1 MLTSKFYTLVPF
13 FVFIAIF
20 LGTGVYLGDFYQL
33 PAPIAILAGILVA
46 FLIYKA
52 DFTAKVN
59 EFIQGCGDSKIITMC
74 IVYLLA
80 GAFAVVTKAIGGVDM
95 MVSIGLHFIPISYLA
110 LGIFI
115 IACFLSLSIGTSV
128 GSIVAL
134 GPIVV
139 GLAEQS
145 GISLGLLCGALLG
158 GAMFG
163 DNLSLI
169 SDTTIAATQTIG
181 CEMRDKFKANLKFAL
196 PAALVTILILLFKGS
211 ATETVEITVIESIE
225 LNYLVIVPYLLII
238 ALAMGGMQVFAA
250 LFIGILVSGVIGFI
264 QGDFTFISF
273 SKEIYAGFTS
283 MTEIFILSMLT
294 GGLARMMEAEG
305 GIDWLL
311 SKMKNFMKSP
321 QSAQWGVGALVSS
334 INFAV
339 ANNTVAILVAG
350 NLAKDIGEEYEL
362 PKPTLASILDIFAC
376 VVQGL
381 LPYGAQVLILLS
393 FTNYKLNYFEL
404 LESVYYI
411 FALLL
416 ITVAYMLFVSKSRK
430 MLEPS

>member
-1 MLTSKFYTLVPF
+1 MLTSKFYTLLPF
-13 FVFIAIF
+13 FVFIIIF
-20 LGTGVYLGDFYQL
+20 LGTGIYLGDFYQL
-33 PAPIAILAGILVA
+33 PAPVAIVAGILIA

-52 DFTAKVN
+52 DFNTKVN
-59 EFIQGCGDSKIITMC
+59 WFIQGCGDSKIITMC

-80 GAFAVVTKAIGGVDM
+80 GAFAIVTKAIGGVDM
-95 MVSIGLHFIPISYLA
+95 MVGIGLHYIPISYLA
-110 LGIFI
+110 LGVFL
-115 IACFLSLSIGTSV
+115 IACFLSISIGTSV
-128 GSIVAL
+128 GCIVAL

-181 CEMRDKFKANLKFAL
+181 CEMKDKFKANLKFAL
-196 PAALVTILILLFKGS
+196 PAAIITILILLFKGS
-211 ATETVEITVIESIE
+211 SAEVKEIVELGTTDH
-225 LNYLVIVPYLLII
+225 NYWLLVPYVLIVF
-238 ALAMGGMQVFAA
+238 LAMIGIQVFAA
-250 LFIGILVSGVIGFI
+250 LFIGIIVSGIIGFV
-264 QGDFTFISF
+264 QGDFTLIIF
-273 SKEIYAGFTS
+273 SNEIYNGFNS
-283 MTEIFILSMLT
+283 MTEIFLLSMLT
-294 GGLARMMEAEG
+294 GGLAKMMEAEG
-305 GIDWLL
+305 GISWLL

-321 QSAQWGVGALVSS
+321 NSAQWGVGFLVSS

-393 FTNYKLNYFEL
+393 FTNSKLNYLEL
-404 LESVYYI
+404 FQSVHYI
-411 FALLL
+411 FALLI
-416 ITVAYMLFVSKSRK
+416 ITSLYMLFVSKSRK
-430 MLEPS
+430 IVQQS

>member
-1 MLTSKFYTLVPF
+1 
-13 FVFIAIF
+13 
-20 LGTGVYLGDFYQL
+20 
-33 PAPIAILAGILVA
+33 
-46 FLIYKA
+46 
-52 DFTAKVN
+52 
-59 EFIQGCGDSKIITMC
+59 
-74 IVYLLA
+74 
-80 GAFAVVTKAIGGVDM
+80 
-95 MVSIGLHFIPISYLA
+95 
-110 LGIFI
+110 
-115 IACFLSLSIGTSV
+115 
-128 GSIVAL
+128 
-134 GPIVV
+134 
-139 GLAEQS
+139 
-145 GISLGLLCGALLG
+145 
-158 GAMFG
+158 
-163 DNLSLI
+163 
-169 SDTTIAATQTIG
+169 
-181 CEMRDKFKANLKFAL
+181 
-196 PAALVTILILLFKGS
+196 
-211 ATETVEITVIESIE
+211 
-225 LNYLVIVPYLLII
+225 
-238 ALAMGGMQVFAA
+238 MGGMQVFAA

-393 FTNYKLNYFEL
+393 FTNSKLNYFEL

-416 ITVAYMLFVSKSRK
+416 ITVVYMLFVSKSRK

>member
-13 FVFIAIF
+13 FIFIAIF
-20 LGTGVYLGDFYQL
+20 LGTGVYLEDFYQL
-33 PAPIAILAGILVA
+33 PAPIAILAGILTA

-52 DFTAKVN
+52 DFTTKVN

-95 MVSIGLHFIPISYLA
+95 MVNIGLHFIPVSYLA
-110 LGIFI
+110 FGIFI

-181 CEMRDKFKANLKFAL
+181 CEMKDKFKANLKFAL
-196 PAALVTILILLFKGS
+196 PAAFITILILLFKGS
-211 ATETVEITVIESIE
+211 ATESAEIIVIESME
-225 LNYLVIVPYLLII
+225 LNYFVIVPYLLII

-250 LFIGILVSGVIGFI
+250 LFVGIVVSGLIGFI
-264 QGDFTFISF
+264 QGDFTLISF
-273 SKEIYAGFTS
+273 SKEVYTGFTS

-294 GGLARMMEAEG
+294 GGLAKMMEAEG

-362 PKPTLASILDIFAC
+362 PKPTLASILDVFAC
-376 VVQGL
+376 VIQGL

-393 FTNYKLNYFEL
+393 FTNSKLNYFEL
-404 LESVYYI
+404 LESAYYI
-411 FALLL
+411 FALLF
-416 ITVAYMLFVSKSRK
+416 ITIFYMLFISKSRK
-430 MLEPS
+430 MV

>member
-13 FVFIAIF
+13 FIFIAIF

-33 PAPIAILAGILVA
+33 PAPIAILAGILTA

-52 DFTAKVN
+52 DFTTKVN

-95 MVSIGLHFIPISYLA
+95 MVSIGLYFIPISYLA
-110 LGIFI
+110 FGIFI

-134 GPIVV
+134 GPIIV

-181 CEMRDKFKANLKFAL
+181 CEMKDKFKANLKFAL

-393 FTNYKLNYFEL
+393 FTNSKLNYFEL
-404 LESVYYI
+404 LESAYYI
-411 FALLL
+411 FALLF
-416 ITVAYMLFVSKSRK
+416 ITIFYMLFISKSRK
-430 MLEPS
+430 MV

>member
-1 MLTSKFYTLVPF
+1 MLTSKFYTLLPF
-13 FVFIAIF
+13 FVFIIIF

-33 PAPIAILAGILVA
+33 PAPVAILGGILVA
-46 FLIYKA
+46 ILLYKT
-52 DFTAKVN
+52 DFSTKIN
-59 EFIQGCGDSKIITMC
+59 WFILGCGDSKIITMC

-95 MVSIGLHFIPISYLA
+95 MVSIGLHYIPISYLA
-110 LGIFI
+110 LGVFL
-115 IACFLSLSIGTSV
+115 IACFLSISIGTSV
-128 GSIVAL
+128 GCIVAL

-196 PAALVTILILLFKGS
+196 PAAIITILILLLKGS
-211 ATETVEITVIESIE
+211 NVEVQEMISLGAIEH
-225 LNYLVIVPYLLII
+225 NYWLLLPYILIVF
-238 ALAMGGMQVFAA
+238 LAMIGMQVFSA
-250 LFIGILVSGVIGFI
+250 LFIGIVISGIIGFV
-264 QGDFTFISF
+264 QGDFTLITF
-273 SKEIYAGFTS
+273 SNEIYNGFTS
-283 MTEIFILSMLT
+283 MTEIFLLSMLT
-294 GGLARMMEAEG
+294 GGLAKMMELEG
-305 GIDWLL
+305 GIAWLL

-321 QSAQWGVGALVSS
+321 SSAQWGVGFLVSS

-376 VVQGL
+376 IVQGI

-393 FTNYKLNYFEL
+393 FTDSKLNYLELFEN
-404 LESVYYI
+404 VHYI
-411 FALLL
+411 FALLI
-416 ITVAYMLFVSKSRK
+416 ITSLYMLFFSKSRK
-430 MLEPS
+430 IM

>member
-13 FVFIAIF
+13 FIFIAIF
-20 LGTGVYLGDFYQL
+20 LGTGVYLEDFYQL
-33 PAPIAILAGILVA
+33 PAPIAILAGILTA

-52 DFTAKVN
+52 DFTTKVN

-95 MVSIGLHFIPISYLA
+95 MVNIGLHFIPVSYLA
-110 LGIFI
+110 FGIFI

-181 CEMRDKFKANLKFAL
+181 CEMKDKFKANLKFAL
-196 PAALVTILILLFKGS
+196 PAAFITILILLFKGS
-211 ATETVEITVIESIE
+211 TTESAEIIVIESME
-225 LNYLVIVPYLLII
+225 LNYFVIVPYLLII

-250 LFIGILVSGVIGFI
+250 LFVGIVVSGLIGFI
-264 QGDFTFISF
+264 QGDFTLISF
-273 SKEIYAGFTS
+273 SKEVYTGFTS

-294 GGLARMMEAEG
+294 GGLAKMMEAEG

-362 PKPTLASILDIFAC
+362 PKPTLASILDVFAC
-376 VVQGL
+376 VIQGL

-393 FTNYKLNYFEL
+393 FTNSKLNYFEL
-404 LESVYYI
+404 LESAYYI
-411 FALLL
+411 FALLF
-416 ITVAYMLFVSKSRK
+416 ITIFYMLFISKSRK
-430 MLEPS
+430 MV

>member
-1 MLTSKFYTLVPF
+1 MLTSKFYTLLPF
-13 FVFIAIF
+13 FAFIILY
-20 LGTGVYLGDFYQL
+20 LGTGIYLGDFYQL
-33 PAPIAILAGILVA
+33 PAPIAILLGVLVA
-46 FLIYKA
+46 FLLYKEK
-52 DFTAKVN
+52 FKTKVDW
-59 EFIQGCGDSKIITMC
+59 FIQGCGDSKIITMC

-95 MVSIGLHFIPISYLA
+95 MVGIGLHFIPVSYLA
-110 LGIFI
+110 LGIFLI
-115 IACFLSLSIGTSV
+115 GCFLSLSIGTSV

-145 GISLGLLCGALLG
+145 GLSLGLLCGALLG

-163 DNLSLI
+163 DNLSII

-196 PAALVTILILLFKGS
+196 PAALLTMIILFFKGTGSEVSENVLVGVVDLNYWLIL
-211 ATETVEITVIESIE
+211 
-225 LNYLVIVPYLLII
+225 PYIFII
-238 ALAMGGMQVFAA
+238 ALAMLGVQVFAA
-250 LFIGILVSGVIGFI
+250 LFLGIVVSGIIGFI
-264 QGDFTFISF
+264 QGNFTFITF
-273 SKEIYAGFTS
+273 SNEVYSGFTS
-283 MTEIFILSMLT
+283 MTAIFLLSMLT
-294 GGLARMMEAEG
+294 GGLAKMMEEEG
-305 GIDWLL
+305 GIHWIL
-311 SKMKNFMKSP
+311 SKMKNFMTSAK
-321 QSAQWGVGALVSS
+321 SAQWGVGLLVSS
-334 INFAV
+334 INVAV

-393 FTNYKLNYFEL
+393 FTNTKLNYFEL
-404 LESVYYI
+404 VEHAYYL
-411 FALLL
+411 FALLI
-416 ITVAYMLFVSKSRK
+416 ITVVYMLFVSKGRK
-430 MLEPS
+430 IVEPS